1 VARRKRQVVEQLS
14 LGITEQLDEL
24 ARARRIRALTAL
36 DPGGEQTWLQ
46 HKLFETYGRV
56 EEAAR
61 IRTREQAHP

>member
-1 VARRKRQVVEQLS
+1 MARRKRQVIEQLS

-46 HKLFETYGRV
+46 HKLLETYGRV
-56 EEAAR
+56 EEPTR
-61 IRTREQAHP
+61 LPTRE